1 MMFGALKPN
10 NLFAYSAYM
19 HSKKCFWIVF
29 AAISNANDEHQTG
42 STQQRTNMKK
52 NERINAR
59 THAHKHQRIDAAVRR
74 NSMERK
80 ILKWFSLPFQI
91 CFISSGFIDK
101 PVLIGRMAY
110 ELTAQSNA
118 TPFKIR

>member
-1 MMFGALKPN
+1 MNQYEK
-10 NLFAYSAYM
+10 
-19 HSKKCFWIVF
+19 
-29 AAISNANDEHQTG
+29 Q
-42 STQQRTNMKK
+42 
-52 NERINAR
+52 NERTHA
-59 THAHKHQRIDAAVRR
+59 HAHKHQRIDAAVRR

-80 ILKWFSLPFQI
+80 IPCSLPFQI

-110 ELTAQSNA
+110 KLTAQSNA